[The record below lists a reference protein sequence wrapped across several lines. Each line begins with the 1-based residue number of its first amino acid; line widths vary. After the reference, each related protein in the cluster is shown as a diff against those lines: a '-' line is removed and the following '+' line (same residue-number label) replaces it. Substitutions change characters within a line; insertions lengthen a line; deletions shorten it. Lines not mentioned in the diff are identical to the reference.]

1 MEYTPRFVQPF
12 SLAEAINLDVTVITE
27 EIARLQN
34 SLMHLKETQ
43 RILQA
48 DLGESE
54 EVDPEVV
61 KAFEENKLVIDSQ
74 EERISILNMAL
85 IEKGI
90 VFSSHYE
97 ITPQS
102 LRSAGSSLNRPFT
115 GPETREMTSSEETE
129 ENGVYL

>member
-1 MEYTPRFVQPF
+1 MYDTFRPKLTLRIVK
-12 SLAEAINLDVTVITE
+12 NL
-27 EIARLQN
+27 R
-34 SLMHLKETQ
+34 
-43 RILQA
+43 
-48 DLGESE
+48 
-54 EVDPEVV
+54 
-61 KAFEENKLVIDSQ
+61 DSQ

-97 ITPQS
+97 TTPQS
-102 LRSAGSSLNRPFT
+102 LRSAGSNLNQPFM